1 MKNLASMM
9 KQAQKIQAKMA
20 EMQEQLLEME
30 VEGQA
35 AGGMVKVVLNGKSE
49 AKSLKIDPS
58 LVTPEDAEVLE
69 DLILTAFNDAKK
81 KVEAAMQ
88 EKMQELTGGMGLPPG
103 MQMPF

>member
-9 KQAQKIQAKMA
+9 KQAQKMQAKMA
-20 EMQEQLLEME
+20 ELQEELLNME

-35 AGGMVKVVLNGKSE
+35 AAGMVKVTLNGKSE
-49 AKSLKIDPS
+49 AKALKIDPS
-58 LVTPEDAEVLE
+58 LVNPEDAEVLE
-69 DLILTAFNDAKK
+69 DLILTAFNDAKS